1 MEYCRCE
8 ERAGCATCDLLSP
21 HIYNVY
27 KKRPDRQFSYGWDN
41 KTVSSPLDA
50 YRTLMVSL

>member
-8 ERAGCATCDLLSP
+8 ERAGCATCDLLPP

-27 KKRPDRQFSYGWDN
+27 KKRPDRQFSYGWGN